1 MDNNSIINNNDS
13 YNENELNSKIN
24 DLDTEIYMLD
34 LKAGGFAILKKI
46 NMADFFLLLLGGSTA
61 FLFNIYELL
70 IINIIVLT
78 ATKVIGFSSYNYFNK
93 KINVKV
99 SEITELINRKKEL
112 EELKRLKKDKKRK
125 KVNKSLLKKID
136 DLDKDELL
144 AVRTVVTEY
153 TTNKDIPSQVGN
165 IAQFLT
171 ETQVCDIDIKDTSLY
186 NKQVDEKANSKGKA
200 KIYYINRQKLD

>member
-13 YNENELNSKIN
+13 YNENELNSKID

-171 ETQVCDIDIKDTSLY
+171 ETQVCDIDIEDTSLY
-186 NKQVDEKANSKGKA
+186 NKQVDEEAKGKVRSYHIEH
-200 KIYYINRQKLD
+200 K